1 MTSHTISVSLPIL
14 RNIRFS
20 DVDVRPRGDL
30 LEQEAERAMPAHI
43 QKFSAKRLEFPVD
56 MAAATGP
63 TSLPLTRR

>member
-1 MTSHTISVSLPIL
+1 MWTSGRAVIFSNRKRSVPC
-14 RNIRFS
+14 
-20 DVDVRPRGDL
+20 
-30 LEQEAERAMPAHI
+30 HI